1 MNPRSKVGLYGGS
14 FDPIHHGHLILA
26 RDVRER
32 LGLERMIFIPAGVS
46 PHKLDQPPAPPAV
59 RLEMVRAA
67 VAGEEGFECDDCEVT
82 REGPS
87 FAIDTVRLMMGRHP
101 GAEIFYLI
109 GGDNLQALDTWKEI
123 DALRELV
130 TFVVLAR
137 GGGGMTPEGFVA
149 FDRRVDISS
158 TDIRKRIATGRPVS
172 YLLPEAVCTIVFRH
186 RLYRND

>member
-1 MNPRSKVGLYGGS
+1 MNPRRKVGLYGGS

-46 PHKLDQPPAPPAV
+46 PHKLGQPPAPPAL

-67 VAGEEGFECDDCEVT
+67 VAGEEGFECDDCEVM

-87 FAIDTVRLMMGRHP
+87 FAIDTVRLMMGRFP
-101 GAEIFYLI
+101 RAEIFYLI
-109 GGDNLQALDTWKEI
+109 GGDNLEALHTWKEI
-123 DALRELV
+123 AALRELV

-137 GGGGMTPEGFVA
+137 GGAGMPPEGFVP

-158 TDIRKRIATGRPVS
+158 TDIRKRIATGRPVR
-172 YLLPEAVCTIVFRH
+172 YLLPEAVCTIVSRH